1 MNINKYIQKLIP
13 RHDNFFNLFEEDVKN
28 LAYGIRTLYEAF
40 KFPLTDE
47 NRAKLKLIEDIEHK
61 GDLITHKIFNEMGSS
76 FVTPFDREDI
86 QLLAASIDDVLD
98 HINGVSKRVIL
109 YEINHFPI
117 EGIQIIE
124 TLKDSICELE
134 KVIPML
140 RDMDNK
146 NGILEAC
153 VHMNSYEN
161 KADDLFELG
170 VADLFKTCKDPVEL
184 IKIKEILVGLE
195 GATDK
200 CEDAANAVESII
212 IKNT

>member
-1 MNINKYIQKLIP
+1 MNINKFIQKLIP

-28 LAYGIRTLYEAF
+28 LAYGGKTLYEAF
-40 KFPLTDE
+40 NFPLTE
-47 NRAKLKLIEDIEHK
+47 EHRIKLKLIEDIEHK

-124 TLKDSICELE
+124 TLKDSISELE

-146 NGILEAC
+146 KAILDAC
-153 VHMNSYEN
+153 VHINSCEN

-170 VADLFKTCKDPVEL
+170 VANLFKKCKDPIEL

-200 CEDAANAVESII
+200 CEDAANAIESII

>member
-1 MNINKYIQKLIP
+1 MNINKLIQKLIP

-28 LAYGIRTLYEAF
+28 LAYGGKTLYEAF
-40 KFPLTDE
+40 KFPLTEE
-47 NRAKLKLIEDIEHK
+47 NRNLLKLIEDIEHK

-86 QLLAASIDDVLD
+86 HHLATSLDDVLD

-109 YEINHFPI
+109 YEIDHFPI
-117 EGIQIIE
+117 EGIKIIE
-124 TLKDSICELE
+124 TLKDSITELE

-146 NGILEAC
+146 KAILEAC
-153 VHMNSYEN
+153 VRINSCEN

-170 VADLFKTCKDPVEL
+170 VANLFKTCKDPIEL

-200 CEDAANAVESII
+200 CEDAANAIESII